1 MEAKPATGFVLREL
15 LAPGCLDPKP
25 TPGPPAGH
33 EPMTPACL
41 GPRSRLHFWRVCK
54 DPVSALRVFRERP
67 PRLPRPPGGHAQAL
81 GPGWEPMALGTE
93 DPLPLA
99 RAAEAIQGSASAC
112 RQKCLSLEPP
122 RAPPAPP
129 QRRPRKQPE
138 PRRGMEKAD
147 PQFQGVTLNF
157 AIKPDASLQ
166 ITPSYSPAHGSSRRR
181 TQEPPPGPAGGP
193 EANPPGGSEML
204 GPRRCASCRTQRTPL
219 WRDAEDGTPLCNA
232 CGIRYKKY
240 GTRCSR
246 CWLVP
251 RKSVQPRRLC
261 GRCGVSQ
268 GSRQGPAQDA

>member
-1 MEAKPATGFVLREL
+1 
-15 LAPGCLDPKP
+15 
-25 TPGPPAGH
+25 
-33 EPMTPACL
+33 
-41 GPRSRLHFWRVCK
+41 
-54 DPVSALRVFRERP
+54 
-67 PRLPRPPGGHAQAL
+67 
-81 GPGWEPMALGTE
+81 MALGTE